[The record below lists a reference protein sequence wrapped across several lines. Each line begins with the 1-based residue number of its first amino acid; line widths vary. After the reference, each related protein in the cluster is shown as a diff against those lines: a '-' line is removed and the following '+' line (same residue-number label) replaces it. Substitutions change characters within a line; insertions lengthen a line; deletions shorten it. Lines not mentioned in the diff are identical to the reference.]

1 MRHRLPFM
9 TASLETMPSTSDIA
23 MYTATSIPIP
33 KATPAAPPR
42 LSRAGSRR
50 PDSSR
55 LIPSSESVFW
65 RMVGPQKR
73 HRLRYKVL
81 VCPSIHKS
89 AIAHHQRSGVIG
101 GGYGTASGPWR
112 VLSASS
118 SRLHLHSYV
127 FIKGWPSH
135 ISYQRSE
142 KHCQYIQTVI
152 DQLKE

>member
-1 MRHRLPFM
+1 M

-73 HRLRYKVL
+73 HRLRYKAL
-81 VCPSIHKS
+81 VCPFLRKL
-89 AIAHHQRSGVIG
+89 ATAHHQRSEVIRS
-101 GGYGTASGPWR
+101 GYGTTSSPWR
-112 VLSASS
+112 VLRASS

-127 FIKGWPSH
+127 FIRGWTSH

-142 KHCQYIQTVI
+142 KHYQYIQTVI
-152 DQLKE
+152 DQ